1 MRMLRVALGAAV
13 GFGATWAANELWKLL
28 VHWQLSQ
35 GIHLSHGL
43 NELISFLPVA
53 IVNGYLLWRIHKR
66 TLGTDVVWSIVGTGA
81 LFVAIA
87 LLADPSGGRL
97 LLIWAVP
104 VAFTIG
110 PLVVVALLAW
120 QRSRHIAENAPAPLP

>member
-1 MRMLRVALGAAV
+1 M
-13 GFGATWAANELWKLL
+13 
-28 VHWQLSQ
+28 
-35 GIHLSHGL
+35 
-43 NELISFLPVA
+43 
-53 IVNGYLLWRIHKR
+53 
-66 TLGTDVVWSIVGTGA
+66 DVVWSIIGTGA

-110 PLVVVALLAW
+110 PLVVVALLSW
-120 QRSRHIAENAPAPLP
+120 QRSRQIAENAPAPLP